1 MKVKED
7 KSGMKSVGGEFTATF
22 YDEFGNKS
30 GDFKADRISGVMD
43 GDIFNVNAYDKDNNL
58 IKFQIPQGFGVKKH
72 ELTDEGEFLFMS
84 DPAGAE
90 RWYAQSG
97 YVDIENNDVADY
109 RGSFH
114 VKKRLEGDTDKSA
127 MEGRYGLDFSA
138 SKKAAK

>member
-7 KSGMKSVGGEFTATF
+7 KSGMKSVDGEFTATF
-22 YDEFGNKS
+22 YDKSGNKS

-43 GDIFNVNAYDKDNNL
+43 GDIFNVNAYDKDNL
-58 IKFQIPQGFGVKKH
+58 IKFQIPQDFGIKKH
-72 ELTDEGEFLFMS
+72 ELTDKGEFLFMS
-84 DPAGAE
+84 DPADAE

-114 VKKRLEGDTDKSA
+114 VKKRSEGDTDKSA
-127 MEGRYGLDFSA
+127 MEGRYRLDVSA
-138 SKKAAK
+138 IKKAAK